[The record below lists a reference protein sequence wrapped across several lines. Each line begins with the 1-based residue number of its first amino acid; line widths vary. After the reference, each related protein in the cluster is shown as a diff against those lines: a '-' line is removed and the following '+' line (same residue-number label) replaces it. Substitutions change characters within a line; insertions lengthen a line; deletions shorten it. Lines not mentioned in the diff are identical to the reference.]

1 VRVIIVESP
10 DRFARDLAVQ
20 MAGHDYLKGLGI
32 ALVPTSAPDF
42 FAEDTPTAVLV
53 RQVLGAIAQFE
64 KASLV
69 AKMKAARDRKRAET
83 GEKVG
88 GRRSYSEDRPEV
100 VKLAHKLARRRRK
113 GDGSPSGKYRPL
125 SPAMGRFLLTQM
137 ASVAELEAGLIS
149 ERTKAALAAAKA
161 LGVRQDDGARRRR
174 LSVLSVAQF
183 VGRRKRPANWDGG
196 GANTTA

>member
-1 VRVIIVESP
+1 MTASFQPRRWRQSCGPTTDVHERF
-10 DRFARDLAVQ
+10 DRQYRIGATVVFAKLDRLTRNVDL
-20 MAGHDYLKGLGI
+20 LR
-32 ALVPTSAPDF
+32 T
-42 FAEDTPTAVLV
+42 
-53 RQVLGAIAQFE
+53 
-64 KASLV
+64 LV
-69 AKMKAARDRKRAET
+69 ARGVDLVFCDLPHVPA
-83 GEKVG
+83 G
-88 GRRSYSEDRPEV
+88 
-100 VKLAHKLARRRRK
+100 
-113 GDGSPSGKYRPL
+113 
-125 SPAMGRFLLTQM
+125 AMGRFLLTQM